1 MQVLEKISLTPI
13 WVIATLLDEFLG
25 GLILALFQF
34 LCKTYVHMQCIKVRG
49 CTLAKELLICCHSL
63 TQL

>member
-25 GLILALFQF
+25 VYFGFGS
-34 LCKTYVHMQCIKVRG
+34 VPV
-49 CTLAKELLICCHSL
+49 
-63 TQL
+63 